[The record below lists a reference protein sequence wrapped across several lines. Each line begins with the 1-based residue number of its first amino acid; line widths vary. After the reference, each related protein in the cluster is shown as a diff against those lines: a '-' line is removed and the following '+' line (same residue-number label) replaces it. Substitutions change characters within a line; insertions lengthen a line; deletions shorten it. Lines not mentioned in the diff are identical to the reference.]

1 MILFEL
7 WTQLLLIEVRS
18 ITSGYFRYFSKAHFM
33 FSKAIVYY
41 SKIKKNQMKSHNLV
55 KGIELKCAKL
65 GIY

>member
-18 ITSGYFRYFSKAHFM
+18 MIPGYFRDFSKAHFM